1 MLQTIRNVAII
12 MALALI
18 VDVAPGGGAAA
29 DTVLTLLIM
38 TFMAVIA
45 WFVFRFYRDQEL
57 TITGLTDV
65 QRAGLF
71 GSVGAIALLIVGFDE
86 LTSFA
91 GGLLLWIALMAGA
104 VAAIVLIWRSA
115 TTYS

>member
-18 VDVAPGGGAAA
+18 VDLAPGGGAAA

-45 WFVFRFYRDQEL
+45 WFVFRLYRDQEL
-57 TITGLTDV
+57 TIAGLTDA

-86 LTSFA
+86 LTSFG

>member
-45 WFVFRFYRDQEL
+45 WFVFRLYRDQEL
-57 TITGLTDV
+57 TIAGLTDA

-115 TTYS
+115 ATYS

>member
-18 VDVAPGGGAAA
+18 VDVAPGGGEAA

-57 TITGLTDV
+57 TIAGLTDV

-71 GSVGAIALLIVGFDE
+71 GSIGAIALLIVGYDE